1 MEDRKVVKPID
12 LMIIGTQK
20 AGTTSLLKYL
30 LQHPHICARPHNEM
44 IFFRNDE
51 MYKKGYEYAWGKYFS
66 KCSVNKIIVAKDVMA
81 MYSEKALRRIKEH
94 NPQMILVILLRNP
107 IARAYSA
114 YWYVRRQGWEPI
126 KSFEEAMKAEENRLK
141 EGWEKCYRNAYI
153 YNSVYY
159 PHIKKIFDI
168 FDKSCIKIY
177 LTEWLKNDSFKICKN
192 IYSILEL
199 DNFIPDTSVNYNK
212 QALPRSDI
220 LGRVI
225 NFLFTKGKPISA
237 VIKNILT
244 EERIIGLRHF
254 IWKLNTREGKIP
266 QMNPSTKKG
275 LLEYFRPYNLS
286 LQELTGIDVSHW
298 NNE

>member
-1 MEDRKVVKPID
+1 MIQSPRQID

-30 LQHPHICARPHNEM
+30 SQHPQICVCPHNEI

-66 KCSVNKIIVAKDVMA
+66 KCSVNKLIVTKDVMT

-114 YWYVRRQGWEPI
+114 YWFVRRQGWESI

-141 EGWEKCYRNAYI
+141 EGWEKYFRNAYI

-168 FDKSCIKIY
+168 FDKNCIKIY
-177 LTEWLKNDSFKICKN
+177 LSEWLKADPIKICKD

-199 DNFIPDTSVNYNK
+199 NENFMPDTSVNYNK

-220 LGRVI
+220 LGRVN
-225 NFLFTKGKPISA
+225 NFLFTKGTPISA
-237 VIKNILT
+237 VIKNILS
-244 EERIIGLRHF
+244 EERIIGLRRF
-254 IWKLNTREGKIP
+254 IWKLNTREGKVP
-266 QMNPSTKKG
+266 PMNPSTKKW

>member
-1 MEDRKVVKPID
+1 MVKPID

-20 AGTTSLLKYL
+20 AGTTSLLRYL
-30 LQHPHICARPHNEM
+30 SQHPQICVRPHNEI

-51 MYKKGYEYAWGKYFS
+51 MYERGYSYAWEKYFN
-66 KCSVNKIIVAKDVMA
+66 KCSVNKAIVAKDVMA
-81 MYSEKALRRIKEH
+81 MYSEKALKRIKEH

-107 IARAYSA
+107 VARAYSA

-126 KSFEEAMKAEENRLK
+126 KSFEAALEAEKYRLK
-141 EGWEKCYRNAYI
+141 EGWTKWYRNAYI
-153 YNSVYY
+153 YNSIYY
-159 PHIKKIFDI
+159 PHIKTIFDN
-168 FDKSCIKIY
+168 FDKICIKIY
-177 LTEWLKNDSFKICKN
+177 LSEWLKTDPIKICKD
-192 IYSILEL
+192 IYSILQLNE
-199 DNFIPDTSVNYNK
+199 NFTPDTSVNYNK

-220 LGRVI
+220 LGRII

-244 EERIIGLRHF
+244 EEKIIGLRHF

-266 QMNPSTKKG
+266 LMNPHTKKW
-275 LLEYFRPYNLS
+275 LLEYIRPYNLS

-298 NNE
+298 DNE